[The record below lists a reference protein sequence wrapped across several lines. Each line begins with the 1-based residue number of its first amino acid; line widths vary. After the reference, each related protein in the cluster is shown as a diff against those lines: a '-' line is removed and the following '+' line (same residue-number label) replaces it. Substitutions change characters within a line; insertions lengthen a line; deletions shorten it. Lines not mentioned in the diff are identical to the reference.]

1 MLAGGGDLVDSFSY
15 WTFCDVFEEADIPTS
30 LFHGGFGLLTHR
42 QVRKPTYHLYAFMAR
57 MGQSVLARGDDH
69 LVCRDDDGRVTVLAW
84 QPVGGSDD
92 GPYGSAPATHDVRLR
107 VPVASDVAVVRRS
120 VNETEGNAWTAW
132 RELGRPGNPSER
144 TLDLLRDASAPVVR
158 HYSLSAVDGH
168 VDLDL
173 VLGQHEVTL
182 VELAAGEARRAPRPG
197 RPAAARPGRGGMTA
211 MATKPDDEIGTGPLP
226 RWSAV
231 VYWFLVVEGMLLLT
245 SAPGL
250 VLLRLLDRD
259 VSNVPLVALACVPF
273 GPSVGGGALR
283 VAGVRPR
290 PRPVPGAAL
299 LARLPPRR
307 PRRACAGGS
316 RRSRVLG
323 VVAVN
328 LTHLGATGLPPAL
341 GVALG
346 AVALLV
352 VLWSGHALVLSA
364 LFSFR
369 TRDVARLGA
378 YFVAGK
384 PLVTLG
390 FVSVLVLTGA
400 LAYAS
405 DWLLVLL
412 AAPLTYLYART
423 AAPVVAAAEAQFT
436 A

>member
-1 MLAGGGDLVDSFSY
+1 
-15 WTFCDVFEEADIPTS
+15 
-30 LFHGGFGLLTHR
+30 
-42 QVRKPTYHLYAFMAR
+42 
-57 MGQSVLARGDDH
+57 
-69 LVCRDDDGRVTVLAW
+69 
-84 QPVGGSDD
+84 
-92 GPYGSAPATHDVRLR
+92 
-107 VPVASDVAVVRRS
+107 
-120 VNETEGNAWTAW
+120 
-132 RELGRPGNPSER
+132 
-144 TLDLLRDASAPVVR
+144 
-158 HYSLSAVDGH
+158 
-168 VDLDL
+168 
-173 VLGQHEVTL
+173 
-182 VELAAGEARRAPRPG
+182 
-197 RPAAARPGRGGMTA
+197 MTA
-211 MATKPDDEIGTGPLP
+211 MTTRPDDEIGTGPLP
-226 RWSAV
+226 QWSAV
-231 VYWFLVVEGMLLLT
+231 VYWFLAVEGMLLLT

-250 VLLRLLDRD
+250 VLLALLDRD

-273 GPSVGGGALR
+273 GPSVA
-283 VAGVRPR
+283 
-290 PRPVPGAAL
+290 AAL
-299 LARLPPRR
+299 FAWRVFARDRDLSPARHFWRGYRLDVLDVLRWWVPTLA
-307 PRRACAGGS
+307 
-316 RRSRVLG
+316 VLA

-328 LTHLGATGLPPAL
+328 LTHLTDAGFSPAL

-390 FVSVLVLTGA
+390 FVSVLVLTAA

-423 AAPVVAAAEAQFT
+423 AAPMVAAAEAQFT